1 MREPSKISTIKSIL
15 DIQMK
20 KCDKKVPIHLSDD
33 EVKLLF
39 AEPNFRD
46 KQGIRDLAILTVLYD
61 SGVRVSELI
70 SLKMSDIRMNGTTT
84 LRIIGKG
91 RKQRLVPISSAT
103 ASIIKAY
110 YKAHNID
117 ASNSARNLFVNSR
130 EEALTR
136 PGVNYI
142 LNKYVQRARQ
152 NNPGYFN
159 VKVTAHV
166 MRHSKAV
173 SLLLSE
179 VSLIYI
185 RDFLG
190 HSSVVTTEHYART
203 NPEFL
208 RRAIEN
214 NALNYVDVT
223 NQYSQQEQD
232 HLIEF
237 LKSFK

>member
-1 MREPSKISTIKSIL
+1 
-15 DIQMK
+15 
-20 KCDKKVPIHLSDD
+20 
-33 EVKLLF
+33 
-39 AEPNFRD
+39 
-46 KQGIRDLAILTVLYD
+46 
-61 SGVRVSELI
+61 
-70 SLKMSDIRMNGTTT
+70 
-84 LRIIGKG
+84 LRIVGKG

-103 ASIIKAY
+103 ANIIKAY

-117 ASNSARNLFVNSR
+117 VNISDRNLFVNGR
-130 EEALTR
+130 GEALTR
-136 PGVNYI
+136 PGINYI
-142 LNKYVQRARQ
+142 LDKYVQQARQ

-159 VKVTAHV
+159 VKVSAHV

-208 RRAIEN
+208 RRAIEK
-214 NALNYVDVT
+214 NALNYLDDT
-223 NQYSQQEQD
+223 SQYSQQEQD

-237 LKSFK
+237 LKSFRK